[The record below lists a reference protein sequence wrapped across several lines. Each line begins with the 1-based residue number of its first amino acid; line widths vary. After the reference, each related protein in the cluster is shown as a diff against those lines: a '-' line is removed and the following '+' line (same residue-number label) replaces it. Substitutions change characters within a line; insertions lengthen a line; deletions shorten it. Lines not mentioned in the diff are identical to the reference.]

1 MLYQKLGTLENK
13 ISNVWITAKT
23 TEVRGKTLTDE
34 EKVELV
40 AKIKE
45 IQELANEL
53 LDCDSLKI
61 MTARTAKKVA

>member
-23 TEVRGKTLTDE
+23 TEVRGKSLTDE
-34 EKVELV
+34 EKAELV

-45 IQELANEL
+45 IQELASKL
-53 LDCDSLKI
+53 LDCDALKKL
-61 MTARTAKKVA
+61 TEVAEKKVA

>member
-23 TEVRGKTLTDE
+23 TEVRGKSLTDE
-34 EKVELV
+34 EKADLV

-45 IQELANEL
+45 IQELASEL
-53 LDCDSLKI
+53 LDCASLKKL
-61 MTARTAKKVA
+61 TEVADKKVA

>member
-34 EKVELV
+34 EKAVLISQ
-40 AKIKE
+40 IKE

-53 LDCDSLKI
+53 LECDSLKK
-61 MTARTAKKVA
+61 MTEMPSQKVA